1 MTDDINKKKYSFLA
15 KIMHWVFVLLTI
27 YGVAKQ
33 VEHIN
38 QLEDKFFFKFE
49 MIFAFIF
56 VSLLL
61 IRFIYMKTTQETSLP
76 NDTPKG
82 QKLAA
87 KIVHLGMYCSLA
99 GVALTGLLIGL
110 LFWLG
115 FKEGILIELV
125 TEIHGFIVNILYWL
139 IGIHILAATYHRL
152 KKDGVWSSMVPF
164 LKEK

>member
-1 MTDDINKKKYSFLA
+1 MTDNIIKKKYSFFA
-15 KIMHWVFVLLTI
+15 KIMHWGFVLLTI

-33 VEHIN
+33 VEDIN
-38 QLEDKFFFKFE
+38 QLEDKSFFQFE

-56 VSLLL
+56 FFLLL
-61 IRFIYMKTTQETSLP
+61 IRFIYMKKTQGTSLP
-76 NDTPKG
+76 NDTPKV

-87 KIVHLGMYCSLA
+87 KIVHLGMYFSLA

-125 TEIHGFIVNILYWL
+125 TEIHGFIVNMLYLL

>member
-1 MTDDINKKKYSFLA
+1 MTDNINKKKYSFFA
-15 KIMHWVFVLLTI
+15 KIMHWGFVLLTI

-33 VEHIN
+33 VEDIN
-38 QLEDKFFFKFE
+38 QLEDKSFFQFE

-56 VSLLL
+56 FFLLL
-61 IRFIYMKTTQETSLP
+61 IRFIYMKKTQGTSLP
-76 NDTPKG
+76 NDTPKV

-87 KIVHLGMYCSLA
+87 KIVHLGMYFSLA

-115 FKEGILIELV
+115 FKEGILIELI